1 MAQSGPADQMINSQ
15 AGTKY
20 WQEADA
26 SDNGMLG
33 GVLGVAGFASVSR
46 IDLQGSRTFLARLGI
61 GAKRGRNLVATALD
75 AGAGIG
81 RITEG
86 LLLHVAEQVDIIEP
100 VSKFTDPLKDKA
112 GVRHIFNVG
121 LQAWHPPEGVTYDL
135 IWTQW
140 CLGHVTDDQMVE
152 YLELCKSVLTPN
164 SGVIVVKENQSTT
177 GADMFDATDS
187 SLVREDG
194 TFLQLFER
202 AGLKLI
208 KSDMQRGF
216 PETPTKRLFPVKMY
230 ALKPAS

>member
-121 LQAWHPPEGVTYDL
+121 LQAWHPPRV
-135 IWTQW
+135 
-140 CLGHVTDDQMVE
+140 
-152 YLELCKSVLTPN
+152 
-164 SGVIVVKENQSTT
+164 
-177 GADMFDATDS
+177 
-187 SLVREDG
+187 
-194 TFLQLFER
+194 
-202 AGLKLI
+202 
-208 KSDMQRGF
+208 
-216 PETPTKRLFPVKMY
+216 
-230 ALKPAS
+230 